1 MDAHTHR
8 PHSSPHIYV
17 LSPHDLKGT
26 QAPSPFYCAGIHP
39 WHVEQGGFEH
49 VERWA
54 QQENCVAIGETGL
67 DRLHPHW
74 DEQLKFFKQHWN
86 LAEELK
92 KPLVVHVV
100 RSSSDVM
107 QLLKQRRPSTPWLW
121 HDFTGPIEALPRLL
135 KLHPELYFSI
145 GMRLLL
151 RPNFTEVWAQIPR
164 ERRLLE
170 SDDASP
176 SIQEVYKRAGVTE
189 AELKP
194 NFARLFPGAIV

>member
-8 PHSSPHIYV
+8 SHSSPHIYV

-26 QAPSPFYCAGIHP
+26 QSPSPLFCAGVHP
-39 WHVEQGGFEH
+39 WHVASGDFAH

-54 QQENCVAIGETGL
+54 RNKNCLAIGETGL

-74 DEQLKFFKQHWN
+74 DLQLTSLRKHWE
-86 LAEELK
+86 LAEKLN

-100 RSSSDVM
+100 RSASDVM
-107 QLLKQRRPSTPWLW
+107 QLLKQRRPTTPWLW
-121 HDFTGPIEALPRLL
+121 HDFTGPMEALPRLL
-135 KLHPELYFSI
+135 KLHPDLYFSCGI
-145 GMRLLL
+145 RLLL
-151 RPNFTEVWAQIPR
+151 RPNFAQMWAQIPP

-170 SDDASP
+170 TDDAAV
-176 SIQEVYKRAGVTE
+176 SIHEVYKRAGVAE

-194 NFARLFPGAIV
+194 NFSRLFPEHFV

>member
-26 QAPSPFYCAGIHP
+26 HAPSPFYCAGIHP

-54 QQENCVAIGETGL
+54 HQKNCVAIGETGL

-107 QLLKQRRPSTPWLW
+107 QLLKQRRPLTPWLW

-151 RPNFTEVWAQIPR
+151 RPNFADLWAQIPR

-170 SDDASP
+170 TDDASA